1 MIAKELYEE
10 GFKGFFI
17 IDAAVRTKD
26 VFSFILCESL
36 DEGDG
41 CEPDKRLVNY
51 FAKGREEIGW
61 QQYSGFAMPN
71 LAVAQKPSIQAVM
84 VSLDGVVG
92 IRGSGVGG
100 MEQPI
105 PRGKN
110 GAVDTSVRALTTIDG
125 YVYAVGPWRS
135 VARRVGP
142 NQWESVADRQG
153 SMPSPKPN
161 SWGSTNTGFDAIDAF
176 SAEDIYCAGGEGD
189 VWRFDG
195 RCWHMCPMP
204 TNLLMESI
212 CCAGD
217 GFVYIG
223 LLGGGIVKG
232 RENSWQ
238 VIHEA
243 QMTLPFKDLVWY
255 AGKVWATSDHG
266 LWVIENDR
274 VVEAEVPAEIKACSG
289 NFSVGDGVML
299 LAGGYGAA
307 VFDGKNWEVII
318 SSFAYAD
325 ERRREAG

>member
-1 MIAKELYEE
+1 
-10 GFKGFFI
+10 
-17 IDAAVRTKD
+17 
-26 VFSFILCESL
+26 
-36 DEGDG
+36 
-41 CEPDKRLVNY
+41 
-51 FAKGREEIGW
+51 
-61 QQYSGFAMPN
+61 
-71 LAVAQKPSIQAVM
+71 
-84 VSLDGVVG
+84 
-92 IRGSGVGG
+92 

-110 GAVDTSVRALTTIDG
+110 GAVDTTVRALATIDG
-125 YVYAVGPWRS
+125 YVYAVGSWRS

-195 RCWHMCPMP
+195 QRWHMCPMP

-289 NFSVGDGVML
+289 NLSVGDGVML

-325 ERRREAG
+325 D

>member
-1 MIAKELYEE
+1 MISRHLYRECFE
-10 GFKGFFI
+10 GYVI
-17 IDAAVRTKD
+17 VDCAVRERLA
-26 VFSFILCESL
+26 FSFLLSQL
-36 DEGDG
+36 QDEGEET
-41 CEPDKRLVNY
+41 EPNKRLVTY
-51 FAKGREEIGW
+51 FLDDEDVGW
-61 QQYSGFAMPN
+61 GGYFGFP
-71 LAVAQKPSIQAVM
+71 LSKIAVAQKPLAQTVLVSFDCAVAA
-84 VSLDGVVG
+84 L
-92 IRGSGVGG
+92 GSGANG

-110 GAVDTSVRALTTIDG
+110 GAVDTSVHALTTIDG

-153 SMPSPKPN
+153 CMPSPKPN

-289 NFSVGDGVML
+289 NLSVGDGVML

-307 VFDGKNWEVII
+307 VFDGKNWG
-318 SSFAYAD
+318 SHHQQFCL
-325 ERRREAG
+325 RG